1 MITKF
6 YSKKQLS
13 VAAGVSRMTL
23 YRWML
28 EDQQELSQMGVRL
41 SQRILPP
48 DAVEYVCKKH
58 RIDMTRLP

>member
-6 YSKKQLS
+6 YSKKQLA

-28 EDQQELSQMGVRL
+28 EDQQDLSEMGVHPN
-41 SQRILPP
+41 QRILPP
-48 DAVEYVCKKH
+48 NAVDFVCKKH
-58 RIDMTRLP
+58 RIDMTKLP